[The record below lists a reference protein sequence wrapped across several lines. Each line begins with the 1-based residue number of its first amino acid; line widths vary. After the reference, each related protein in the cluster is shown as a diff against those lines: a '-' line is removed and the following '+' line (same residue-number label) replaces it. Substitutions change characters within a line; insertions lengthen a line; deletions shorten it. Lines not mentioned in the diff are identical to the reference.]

1 MTSTPL
7 TEHARTP
14 RVRRLRSAYR
24 VGLAAAGLG
33 IIASGTAHAED
44 CVKLPNPVLGIGGSA
59 ATNLIKRL
67 ATRLAAA
74 TPPITVVYT
83 DTGACNAMTAL
94 VQNTPLSGTG
104 KIWDANGVEST
115 CTYPSG
121 STTLAD
127 WGGMAQEATTC
138 QGIDKLPD
146 TVGDYKGPISGFS
159 LIVPNAS
166 TEYAISAE
174 AIYYVYGF
182 GAGTGHDVA
191 PWTNPAAIGTRT
203 TTSAAGLLLAK
214 AAGIPLS
221 RPLAYLPANDV
232 KTNQGAVD
240 FITAT
245 SPAAVASPSSALAF
259 CSTETADAN
268 RAKVRTLAFKA
279 PGQDCAYFPDS
290 TATSTDK
297 KNLREGRYFL
307 WNVHHFFARL
317 DAQKQIANPNLAK
330 LINIVTS
337 KEPLPGSQT
346 YIDLLIAN
354 GNVPECAMKVT
365 RTGDMGPLASF
376 QPEKPCNCYFDQ
388 KTTGQ
393 TACKACTTDSDC
405 NAGSSCSYGYC
416 EVK

>member
-1 MTSTPL
+1 MKFPPTSRPRRR
-7 TEHARTP
+7 ARRP
-14 RVRRLRSAYR
+14 EGACVAALALACLGASA
-24 VGLAAAGLG
+24 G
-33 IIASGTAHAED
+33 SAHAID
-44 CVKLPNPVLGIGGSA
+44 CVDLPNPVLGIGGSA

-67 ATRLAAA
+67 GTRLAAA
-74 TPPITVVYT
+74 PEPITVVYT
-83 DTGACNAMTAL
+83 DTGACNAMTGL

-104 KIWDANGVEST
+104 KYWTADGTEQT

-121 STTLAD
+121 SNVLAD
-127 WGGMAQEATTC
+127 WGAMAQEATTC

-146 TVGDYKGPISGFS
+146 SVGDFKGPISGFS

-182 GAGTGHDVA
+182 GAGTGRDVA
-191 PWTNPAAIGTRT
+191 PWTVPAAIGTRT

-245 SPAAVASPSSALAF
+245 SPAAVANPSAALAF
-259 CSTETADAN
+259 ASTETADAN

-279 PGQDCAYFPDS
+279 VGQDCAYFPDS
-290 TATSTDK
+290 SATSTDK
-297 KNLREGRYFL
+297 KNLREGRYYL

-317 DAQKQIANPNLAK
+317 NAQRQVEKPALAK
-330 LINIVTS
+330 LVNIVTS
-337 KEPLPGSQT
+337 REPLPGPQSFL
-346 YIDLLIAN
+346 DLAIAN
-354 GNVPECAMKVT
+354 GNVPECAMRVT
-365 RTGDMGPLASF
+365 RTGDMGPLASY
-376 QPEKPCNCYFDQ
+376 QPEAPCGCYFDQ
-388 KTTGQ
+388 KTTGK
-393 TACKACTTDSDC
+393 TSCNPCTTNADC
-405 NAGSSCSYGYC
+405 PASAPLCSQGYC